1 VEITNR
7 LAQETSPYLLQHAD
21 NPVHWLPW
29 NEQSL
34 QLAKQLDR
42 PILLSVGYSACHWC
56 HVMAHES
63 FEDAQTA
70 EVMNEL
76 FINIKVDKEERPDLD
91 KIYQNA
97 HSLLTQR
104 AGGWPL
110 TVFLTP
116 DTHMPI
122 FAGTYFPDKARQG
135 LPAFRDL
142 LKHIDQIW
150 RERKFDIQQQ
160 SKALSDTYERIH
172 QVSQPTDEG
181 LDLHAHDIAR
191 NELEQQF
198 DRQHGGFSKAP
209 KFPHPAILDFALK
222 QWRAGDRDGR
232 DDNALLHC
240 AMHTLEKMAE
250 GGLFDHV
257 GGGFCRYSTDE
268 MWMIPHFEKMLYDN
282 GPLLSLYS
290 QACAIKDSPVFRNAI
305 ERTADWVIREMQSA
319 DGGYY
324 SAQDADSE
332 GEEGKFFTWS
342 KQELDTLLASTAT
355 AHDIDADVIELFKK
369 RYGLDRTANFEGN
382 WHLHAY
388 HTTAAL
394 AASSG
399 RDQHSLNTDFDTILQ
414 QLFTARE
421 PRIHPQ
427 TDTKVLV
434 SWNALMIQ
442 GMAKAARISDN
453 EAYTESALRAVS
465 FIRQQCWNDG
475 RLSAIY
481 KDGRL
486 QPLAYIDD
494 YAFLLHALLEIL
506 QNSWDNDLYE
516 WSLQLADS
524 MIELFEDSEYG
535 GFYFTAH
542 DHEDLIQRI
551 KPFSD
556 DAIPAG
562 NAIACLAL
570 TRLGRLSGS
579 TRYLDTVEKGLSSAW
594 TSIKHSPLS
603 HSALLMALSEYLE
616 PTDIIIIRQ
625 GQSDSAEWQDMLRRY
640 CLDDAL
646 IYRIDADIEPPV
658 TLADK
663 IPAEHSPGCTVAYP
677 CRGNQCF
684 PALQS
689 CTDLEQYLQNNS
701 YRILE

>member
-1 VEITNR
+1 MEITNR

-29 NEQSL
+29 NEDSL

-63 FEDAQTA
+63 FEDPDTA
-70 EVMNEL
+70 DVMNEL

-104 AGGWPL
+104 VGGWPL

-122 FAGTYFPDKARQG
+122 FAGTYFPDKASHG
-135 LPAFRDL
+135 LPAFSDL
-142 LKHIDQIW
+142 LKHIDKIW
-150 RERKFDIQQQ
+150 HERKFDIQQQ

-222 QWRAGDRDGR
+222 QWRTGDRDGR
-232 DDNALLHC
+232 DDDSLLYC
-240 AMHTLEKMAE
+240 AMHTLQKMAE

-282 GPLLSLYS
+282 GPLLSLYA
-290 QACAIKDSPVFRNAI
+290 QACAIEDSPVFRNAI
-305 ERTADWVIREMQSA
+305 ERTADWVMREMQSP

-332 GEEGKFFTWS
+332 GEEGKFFVWS
-342 KQELDTLLASTAT
+342 KQELDSLLAATAE
-355 AHDIDADVIELFKK
+355 AHDIKTDVIELFNK
-369 RYGLDRTANFEGN
+369 RYGLDRAANFEGN

-388 HTTAAL
+388 HSTAEL
-394 AASSG
+394 ADSSG
-399 RDQHSLNTDFDTILQ
+399 LDQRSLLADFDIILG

-434 SWNALMIQ
+434 SWNALMIH
-442 GMAKAARISDN
+442 GMAKAGRISDN
-453 EAYTESALRAVS
+453 HAYTESALRAVS
-465 FIRQQCWNDG
+465 FIRQQCWHDG

-481 KDGRL
+481 KDGKL

-494 YAFLLHALLEIL
+494 YAFLLYALLDIL
-506 QNSWDNDLYE
+506 QNSWYNELYE

-570 TRLGRLSGS
+570 TRLGRLSGT
-579 TRYLDTVEKGLSSAW
+579 TRYLDTVERGLSSAW

-603 HSALLMALSEYLE
+603 HSALLMALSEYLQ

-625 GQSDSAEWQDMLRRY
+625 GQADRAKWQDMLRRY

-646 IYRIDADIEPPV
+646 IYRIDADIEPHA

-663 IPAEHSPGCTVAYP
+663 MPAEHRPGYTVAYP

-684 PALQS
+684 PVLQS